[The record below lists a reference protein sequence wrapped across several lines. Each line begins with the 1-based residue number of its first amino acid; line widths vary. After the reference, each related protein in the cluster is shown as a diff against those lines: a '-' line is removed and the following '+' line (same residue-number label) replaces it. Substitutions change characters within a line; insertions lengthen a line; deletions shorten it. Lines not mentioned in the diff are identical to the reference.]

1 MEADEE
7 RIRLEKLA
15 EELATREDDDSQEY
29 LMTVSYSIYYFDPPP
44 SFLRPPDPHP
54 LLFCDPFHTLLFG
67 TRYQLFL
74 P

>member
-29 LMTVSYSIYYFDPPP
+29 LMTVRYRITFLPPRHP
-44 SFLRPPDPHP
+44 RSSFLGPPHNI
-54 LLFCDPFHTLLFG
+54 LFYWD
-67 TRYQLFL
+67 
-74 P
+74 

>member
-29 LMTVSYSIYYFDPPP
+29 LMTVSYSIYFFDPPLFFGTP
-44 SFLRPPDPHP
+44 QTPPP
-54 LLFCDPFHTLLFG
+54 LFFVTPPLHTLLFG
-67 TRYQLFL
+67 TR
-74 P
+74 

>member
-29 LMTVSYSIYYFDPPP
+29 LMTVSYSIYFFDPPLFFGT
-44 SFLRPPDPHP
+44 SDPHP
-54 LLFCDPFHTLLFG
+54 LLFCDPLHTLLFG
-67 TRYQLFL
+67 TR
-74 P
+74 